1 MFTTLARKSKM
12 KFLLKLRN
20 KYQNRQIFH
29 YFSSKILSKS
39 VFFCF
44 WCLFLIS
51 GQSCTLFW
59 IPNLKFK
66 FWTESND
73 RLTVTGWGKITN
85 SARYTLAQLRR
96 FKVSQRR
103 LQKLKLPLV
112 SDQTCENL
120 EIYKGAINTSIQ
132 LCAGGDRNKDSCGGD
147 SGGPLTYKS
156 STGTL
161 NSILKLLFSNFF
173 FFVFKY
179 LDRYFFFWLKQKQ
192 SLAKLLPWD

>member
-1 MFTTLARKSKM
+1 MAR
-12 KFLLKLRN
+12 FV
-20 KYQNRQIFH
+20 F
-29 YFSSKILSKS
+29 YFGS
-39 VFFCF
+39 
-44 WCLFLIS
+44 
-51 GQSCTLFW
+51 Q
-59 IPNLKFK
+59 
-66 FWTESND
+66 TESYD

-132 LCAGGDRNKDSCGGD
+132 LCAGWDRNKDSCGGD

-161 NSILKLLFSNFF
+161 NSILKLLFSIFLFF
-173 FFVFKY
+173 RFEI
-179 LDRYFFFWLKQKQ
+179 
-192 SLAKLLPWD
+192 PT

>member
-1 MFTTLARKSKM
+1 M
-12 KFLLKLRN
+12 
-20 KYQNRQIFH
+20 
-29 YFSSKILSKS
+29 
-39 VFFCF
+39 
-44 WCLFLIS
+44 
-51 GQSCTLFW
+51 
-59 IPNLKFK
+59 
-66 FWTESND
+66 EEND

-156 STGTL
+156 STGMD
-161 NSILKLLFSNFF
+161 LKLVFSIFF
-173 FFVFKY
+173 PPFKVPISFPDTY
-179 LDRYFFFWLKQKQ
+179 
-192 SLAKLLPWD
+192 

>member
-1 MFTTLARKSKM
+1 MP
-12 KFLLKLRN
+12 
-20 KYQNRQIFH
+20 
-29 YFSSKILSKS
+29 
-39 VFFCF
+39 
-44 WCLFLIS
+44 
-51 GQSCTLFW
+51 GQSCILFC
-59 IPNLKFK
+59 IPNFKFK

-120 EIYKGAINTSIQ
+120 EIYKGAVNTSIQ

-161 NSILKLLFSNFF
+161 NSILKLLYLSL
-173 FFVFKY
+173 FFVLNY
-179 LDRYFFFWLKQKQ
+179 LGRYFLF
-192 SLAKLLPWD
+192 